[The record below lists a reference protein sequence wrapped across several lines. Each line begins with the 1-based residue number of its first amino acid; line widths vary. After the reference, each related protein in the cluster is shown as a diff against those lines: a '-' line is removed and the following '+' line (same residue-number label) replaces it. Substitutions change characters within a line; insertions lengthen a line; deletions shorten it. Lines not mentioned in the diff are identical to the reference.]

1 MILNN
6 KIMEY
11 PINTSKEKK
20 IKNSLLDIYK
30 FIIDEMKP
38 DLVNNSEFLSFNEY
52 IQIILEKKRNSIEKD
67 LIPSNKILN
76 SYIELKMNELD
87 KFLSS
92 FIFKQQRDSQL
103 LNEFFI
109 QEVNQ
114 E

>member
-1 MILNN
+1 MKHQ
-6 KIMEY
+6 KIAPLEFK
-11 PINTSKEKK
+11 NLLAVSK
-20 IKNSLLDIYK
+20 I
-30 FIIDEMKP
+30 P
-38 DLVNNSEFLSFNEY
+38 DDVFSE